1 MFIQN
6 KSNTDKKSELKFFR
20 AARIGINRTIYVA
33 IAIIII
39 LAGIAMTGVYYE
51 YW

>member
-6 KSNTDKKSELKFFR
+6 NSNFDKKSDLRFFR
-20 AARIGINRTIYVA
+20 AASKGINRTIYVA

-39 LAGIAMTGVYYE
+39 LAGIAMIGVFYE

>member
-6 KSNTDKKSELKFFR
+6 KSNTDKKFELKFFR

-33 IAIIII
+33 IAII